1 MWRRTRKKR
10 EEVTAAAKLGNSQQK
25 AVAVVGIFLQ
35 SPQSLW
41 RMFPVSVFG
50 KRH

>member
-1 MWRRTRKKR
+1 MWRTRKKK
-10 EEVTAAAKLGNSQQK
+10 EQVTAAAKLGNSQQK

-35 SPQSLW
+35 SPKSLW

-50 KRH
+50 IRH